1 MTSKLCIVAATL
13 FLFQVSANAKIYG
26 PKRYDAIGLL
36 TYASADLYYTTE
48 NFDANSKATG
58 LNSDNNF
65 MVLDMP
71 FGLRYNVQPTWA
83 IEAELKATYAKSK
96 SSLLYTGGER
106 TNSEI
111 HEARFAT
118 DLLIETNAFDL
129 IPEFEL
135 VVPFKKIDPGTDTV
149 MIGEGV
155 QTITGKLHLQ
165 TEFGQGDFFS
175 YIGYQKRDQGRSDLV
190 PWSIGMGWN
199 NAGSLLGGRFFGFQ
213 SISDDKDKNFRLI
226 REALNNKVNGGSL
239 RYYSVNP
246 SSMSAEILWFLKL
259 QRQLQ
264 VQFHFGL
271 DLAGQS
277 YSKGMFGGLNFV
289 FDWGEKQRSLR
300 QRPKREVQQPR
311 GNGIAVESET
321 IDFREDT
328 NESTDQKFFEEPPA
342 PRIQPAPSPQRQRRI
357 RGTRPA
363 GPSDRQLKDQM
374 DDVEMQIEL
383 KRKKSK

>member
-1 MTSKLCIVAATL
+1 MTSKLFLAVLSL
-13 FLFQVSANAKIYG
+13 FLFQVAANAKIYG
-26 PKRYDAIGLL
+26 PKRYDAIGLI

-48 NFDANSKATG
+48 NFDANSKAAG
-58 LNSDNNF
+58 LLSSNEY
-65 MVLDMP
+65 MVLDIP

-83 IEAELKATYAKSK
+83 IEAGLKATYAKSK
-96 SSLLYTGGER
+96 SSDPFNGGER

-118 DLLIETNAFDL
+118 DMLIETNAFDL

-135 VVPFKKIDPGTDTV
+135 VIPFTKISSTTDSV
-149 MIGEGV
+149 MLGDGV
-155 QTITGKLHLQ
+155 QTMTGKLHVQ

-175 YIGYQKRDQGRSDLV
+175 YIGYSKRDQGRSDLL

-199 NAGSLLGGRFFGFQ
+199 NGGSLLGARFFGFQ
-213 SISDDKDKNFRLI
+213 SITDDKDKNFRYS
-226 REALNNKVNGGSL
+226 REYVNNKVNGGSL
-239 RYYSVNP
+239 KYYSVNP
-246 SSMSAEILWFLKL
+246 SVMSVEGLWFFKV

-264 VQFHFGL
+264 AQLHFGI

-277 YSKGMFGGLNFV
+277 YSKGMFGGLTFV

-311 GNGIAVESET
+311 GNGIAVETET

-328 NESTDQKFFEEPPA
+328 NESSDQKYFAEPPA
-342 PRIQPAPSPQRQRRI
+342 PRVQPAPQQRQRN

-383 KRKKSK
+383 KRKKR

>member
-1 MTSKLCIVAATL
+1 MTSKLSIAVLSL
-13 FLFQVSANAKIYG
+13 FLFQVAANAKIYG
-26 PKRYDAIGLL
+26 PKRYDAIGLI

-48 NFDANSKATG
+48 NFDANSKVSG
-58 LNSDNNF
+58 LLSDNNY
-65 MVLDMP
+65 MVLDIP

-96 SSLLYTGGER
+96 SSDPFNGGER

-135 VVPFKKIDPGTDTV
+135 VIPFTKISSTTDSV
-149 MIGEGV
+149 MLGDGV
-155 QTITGKLHLQ
+155 QTMTGKLHVQ

-175 YIGYQKRDQGRSDLV
+175 YLGYQKRDQGRSDLL

-199 NAGSLLGGRFFGFQ
+199 SGGSLLGARLFGFQ
-213 SISDDKDKNFRLI
+213 SISDDKDKNFRFS
-226 REALNNKVNGGSL
+226 REYVNNKVNGGSL
-239 RYYSVNP
+239 KYYSVNP
-246 SSMSAEILWFLKL
+246 SVMSVEGLWFFKL

-264 VQFHFGL
+264 VQLHFGL

-300 QRPKREVQQPR
+300 HRPKREVQQPR
-311 GNGIAVESET
+311 GNGIAVETET

-328 NESTDQKFFEEPPA
+328 NESTDQKYFAEPPP
-342 PRIQPAPSPQRQRRI
+342 PRVQPVPQPRQRN

-383 KRKKSK
+383 KRKKK